1 MMTKKFFLINVLLI
15 LIVVF
20 LAVENYDKWTKP
32 ASVGKESASSRQ
44 RTTAASFLGSAAG
57 KREVPALAQFRL
69 ISDKNIFSPDRKE
82 FPIPLLSE
90 VKKPPVR
97 PNLQLFG
104 VVIGEG
110 FQSAVINN
118 PTRRADRGERETMT
132 VKEGEKVGEYTVAKV
147 LPDRITLESTGDT
160 FDVLLYDPTKQKRK
174 PVVTPAPSPPPVSPG
189 SPVPPRPYTPP
200 AATPPRAT
208 PPPAV
213 VNPPTPQGGFPGRNL
228 TRSPMPQRRIP
239 APPARTPAVP
249 VPEEDDEDDEEI

>member
-1 MMTKKFFLINVLLI
+1 M
-15 LIVVF
+15 
-20 LAVENYDKWTKP
+20 A
-32 ASVGKESASSRQ
+32 ASSQ
-44 RTTAASFLGSAAG
+44 TSAAG
-57 KREVPALAQFRL
+57 KEAPAPAQFRTV
-69 ISDKNIFSPDRKE
+69 SDKNIFSPDRKE

-110 FQSAVINN
+110 FHSAVINN

-147 LPDRITLESTGDT
+147 LPDRITLESTGDS
-160 FDVLLYDPTKQKRK
+160 FDVLLYDPTKQKRR
-174 PVVTPAPSPPPVSPG
+174 PVVTPAPSPPAVSPG

-200 AATPPRAT
+200 AATPPRPT

-239 APPARTPAVP
+239 APPARTPSVP

>member
-1 MMTKKFFLINVLLI
+1 MTKKFLLINVSLI
-15 LIVVF
+15 LIVFF
-20 LAVENYDKWTKP
+20 LAVENYDEWTKP
-32 ASVGKESASSRQ
+32 APVGKESASSRQ
-44 RTTAASFLGSAAG
+44 RTTAASSQTSAAG
-57 KREVPALAQFRL
+57 KEAPAPAQFRL

-110 FQSAVINN
+110 FHSAVINN

-147 LPDRITLESTGDT
+147 LPDRITLESSGDT

-174 PVVTPAPSPPPVSPG
+174 PVVTPAPSPPAVSPG
-189 SPVPPRPYTPP
+189 SPVPPRPYHT
-200 AATPPRAT
+200 ACSDAS
-208 PPPAV
+208 
-213 VNPPTPQGGFPGRNL
+213 QGDTSSGSG
-228 TRSPMPQRRIP
+228 RIP
-239 APPARTPAVP
+239 RLLR
-249 VPEEDDEDDEEI
+249 EDSRVEI

>member
-20 LAVENYDKWTKP
+20 LAVENYDEWTKP
-32 ASVGKESASSRQ
+32 APVGKEGASSRQ
-44 RTTAASFLGSAAG
+44 RTTAASFLASAAG
-57 KREVPALAQFRL
+57 KKEMPAPAQFRL

-104 VVIGEG
+104 VAIGEG
-110 FQSAVINN
+110 FHSAVITN

-132 VKEGEKVGEYTVAKV
+132 VREGEKVGEYTVAKV

-160 FDVLLYDPTKQKRK
+160 FDVLLYDPTKQKRR
-174 PVVTPAPSPPPVSPG
+174 PVVSPAPSPNTVSPG

-200 AATPPRAT
+200 GGTPPRAT
-208 PPPAV
+208 PPPGG

-239 APPARTPAVP
+239 APPARTPPVP
-249 VPEEDDEDDEEI
+249 VPEEDEDDEEI